1 MHHFIF
7 DMGGVLLKEIQYELL
22 KDEDS
27 FVKFNKEEERENFL
41 DIWKKYQ
48 KGNITT
54 EQFVQMTSPYFN
66 KKDLTVEEYKN
77 NFFRTRNQYAGPYLD
92 AYKLLERLKDEG
104 HKVYLLSNLNDVSFQ
119 YFSSV
124 FDLSVFDNLFLSF
137 KIHHI
142 KPEKEIYEY
151 VIKTINDVPENMV
164 FFDDKITNVEA
175 AIEQKMYAIQ
185 ATGDVL
191 EEKISEGKLLF
202 K

>member
-1 MHHFIF
+1 
-7 DMGGVLLKEIQYELL
+7 MGGVLLKEIQYELL